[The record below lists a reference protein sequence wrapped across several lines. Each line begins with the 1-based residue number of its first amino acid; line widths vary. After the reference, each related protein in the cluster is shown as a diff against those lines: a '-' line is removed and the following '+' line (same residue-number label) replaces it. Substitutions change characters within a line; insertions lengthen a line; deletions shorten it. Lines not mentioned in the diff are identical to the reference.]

1 MRVTEK
7 GQVTIPKDIR
17 DRLGIVPG
25 SEVEFIASDDGVRLI
40 MAGWSAADRVRRFEE
55 WARKIE
61 GTLDLGGVS
70 TDEYMEELRGPRDDV
85 DRR

>member
-40 MAGWSAADRVRRFEE
+40 MAGGSAADRVRRFEE

-61 GTLDLGGVS
+61 GTLDLGGMS

>member
-40 MAGWSAADRVRRFEE
+40 MAGGSAADRGRRFEE

-61 GTLDLGGVS
+61 GTLDLGGMS
-70 TDEYMEELRGPRDDV
+70 TDEYMEELRGPRDDL

>member
-40 MAGWSAADRVRRFEE
+40 MAGGSAADRVRRFEE

-61 GTLDLGGVS
+61 GTLDLGGMS
-70 TDEYMEELRGPRDDV
+70 TDEYMEELRGPRDDF

>member
-25 SEVEFIASDDGVRLI
+25 SEVEFIASDDGVRLVP
-40 MAGWSAADRVRRFEE
+40 AGASSADRVRRFEE

-61 GTLDLGGVS
+61 GTLDLGGLS
-70 TDEYMEELRGPRDDV
+70 TDEYMEELRGPRDDL